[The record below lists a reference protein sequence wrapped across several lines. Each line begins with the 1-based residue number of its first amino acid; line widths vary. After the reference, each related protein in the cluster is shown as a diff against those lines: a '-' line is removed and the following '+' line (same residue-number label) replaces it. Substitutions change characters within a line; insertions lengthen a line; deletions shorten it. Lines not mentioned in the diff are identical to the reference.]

1 VTVGK
6 LAVLRL
12 DDPVLAR
19 WLTSDPQHFNSRNDI
34 AVRCLLDPLS
44 PVSPWATVPEGV
56 YVTIWWYARPYRLH
70 RRPHS
75 RRS

>member
-1 VTVGK
+1 MGK
-6 LAVLRL
+6 LVVLRL

-44 PVSPWATVPEGV
+44 PVLPWATGTQGHTV
-56 YVTIWWYARPYRLH
+56 YTADRIPGDH
-70 RRPHS
+70 ERRAAP
-75 RRS
+75 